1 MPRFGS
7 IQNLHAPMLLALILI
22 TATWAGVGETRPYRI
37 GRVTIVRKPIL
48 DKDNF
53 SGHQIIPRMVNK
65 LHIMTKWQVIRN
77 ELLFKEGDV
86 YDPELVEET
95 ERNLRKLDIIGE
107 VSIHRDTL
115 DDQTIDLTV
124 YARDTW
130 SLEFGGSYKQE
141 GGIIATR
148 ATLKD
153 NNFLGNGQSIR
164 ASYNWRS
171 DRDIPRGVAF
181 SLYEKRLL
189 GSWWTARVQYRQAE
203 ELALQSIGLSRSF
216 YREASTW
223 AGGVYVDRRTVRPY
237 YYDNVPL
244 TRSFLLRQYHQ
255 QAWSSLSLGHYKK
268 LRIGAA
274 FYRVRSRT
282 KDLPLRPIYNLDLI
296 SLSLSPRYLKY
307 YQVTRVN
314 NFGRIEDI
322 PIGYLFNVMMAKNFY
337 HAAPNTPD
345 YYFRVDVKVA
355 ARVNR
360 KFYWGYRASASSFLI
375 GNEFRDATTDF
386 EVLQHYRLTSFQ
398 TLATRLRGIFGTN
411 WSPYRQLTLGA
422 PTGLRGYPAY
432 ALRGQRLVLLN
443 IENRVFTPLK
453 LWMFRFGGVIFFD
466 AGQVWQESES
476 PDLQQLRTSYGF
488 GLRIE
493 NTMLPGYGIT
503 RIDFAFTPQSN
514 GLAEVIISS
523 DQLFRGFLGM
533 GFIAPSAIR

>member
-22 TATWAGVGETRPYRI
+22 TATWAEVGETRPYRI

-148 ATLKD
+148 ATMKD

-255 QAWSSLSLGHYKK
+255 QAWSSLSLGHHQK
-268 LRIGAA
+268 LR
-274 FYRVRSRT
+274 
-282 KDLPLRPIYNLDLI
+282 
-296 SLSLSPRYLKY
+296 
-307 YQVTRVN
+307 
-314 NFGRIEDI
+314 
-322 PIGYLFNVMMAKNFY
+322 
-337 HAAPNTPD
+337 
-345 YYFRVDVKVA
+345 
-355 ARVNR
+355 
-360 KFYWGYRASASSFLI
+360 
-375 GNEFRDATTDF
+375 
-386 EVLQHYRLTSFQ
+386 
-398 TLATRLRGIFGTN
+398 
-411 WSPYRQLTLGA
+411 
-422 PTGLRGYPAY
+422 
-432 ALRGQRLVLLN
+432 
-443 IENRVFTPLK
+443 
-453 LWMFRFGGVIFFD
+453 
-466 AGQVWQESES
+466 
-476 PDLQQLRTSYGF
+476 
-488 GLRIE
+488 
-493 NTMLPGYGIT
+493 
-503 RIDFAFTPQSN
+503 
-514 GLAEVIISS
+514 
-523 DQLFRGFLGM
+523 
-533 GFIAPSAIR
+533 